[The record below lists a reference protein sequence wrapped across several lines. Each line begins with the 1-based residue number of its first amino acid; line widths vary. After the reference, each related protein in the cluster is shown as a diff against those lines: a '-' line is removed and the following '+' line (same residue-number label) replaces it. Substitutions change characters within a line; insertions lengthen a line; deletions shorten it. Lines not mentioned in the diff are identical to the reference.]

1 MTDFAFLS
9 KPCLQHI
16 TKGPCCLLGKLFLIE
31 HISSVFEP
39 TNIKLSK
46 PVYLYLYST
55 TSLLVFF
62 IVFIRNN
69 SLSIGCFHKMFIGVS
84 TVEVCLCVRSF
95 DGV

>member
-1 MTDFAFLS
+1 MPSTY
-9 KPCLQHI
+9 H
-16 TKGPCCLLGKLFLIE
+16 KGPLLSTWEVIFDRT
-31 HISSVFEP
+31 HQQFEP

-46 PVYLYLYST
+46 PLYLYLYST

-62 IVFIRNN
+62 IVFIINN
-69 SLSIGCFHKMFIGVS
+69 SLSIGCFHKIFIGVS